1 MPESQR
7 TVILAVMPTLAVVG
21 AGPKGIAIA
30 AKARAL
36 AAAGFSPPRV
46 VLIERNAVAGNWT
59 GEQGYTSGKLPLGT
73 PPEKDIGFPYPG
85 SWGAATPEV
94 TAAMSPY
101 SWPRHLIAHGV
112 YADWVDRGRLR
123 PTHRQWSSYL
133 REVASMA
140 EAEIVRDEVVSLE
153 VNPAARS
160 DGSARTDGSA
170 DGSDGSADG
179 SDGSAGADGAA
190 RAGGDSG
197 ASGERWRLTLRSGEP
212 IVADGVVFTGAG
224 PPVTVPGQ
232 PRRHPR
238 VFDGRSY
245 WLHERALSHQVA
257 QSVCV
262 IGSGETAA
270 SVVVSLLQKAPER
283 STVDVLTS
291 RGVLYSRGESYD
303 ENRFYSD
310 PCDWLQLAEA
320 HRRQFLER
328 TDRGVFSQHAEAVLN
343 KSHGFRTLAGRAVRV
358 DAGEQQVIV
367 TIEYGDE
374 RERVAYDLVVVAI
387 GFQARWFE
395 RLLGGGGRRRL
406 QVSLAGDELERRIDL
421 DLSVAGLSPPLH
433 LPAVAGLAQGP
444 GFPNLSCLG
453 LLSDRILRRYVALEK
468 RPPRAGEEGA
478 CLRSRS
484 RPGRATTVSA
494 VRWSCRS
501 RCPSGSPPRLTGA
514 VCP

>member
-1 MPESQR
+1 MRSTRP
-7 TVILAVMPTLAVVG
+7 P
-21 AGPKGIAIA
+21 GPKGPT
-30 AKARAL
+30 
-36 AAAGFSPPRV
+36 GPPG
-46 VLIERNAVAGNWT
+46 LT
-59 GEQGYTSGKLPLGT
+59 G
-73 PPEKDIGFPYPG
+73 PPGPG
-85 SWGAATPEV
+85 
-94 TAAMSPY
+94 
-101 SWPRHLIAHGV
+101 
-112 YADWVDRGRLR
+112 
-123 PTHRQWSSYL
+123 
-133 REVASMA
+133 
-140 EAEIVRDEVVSLE
+140 
-153 VNPAARS
+153 
-160 DGSARTDGSA
+160 
-170 DGSDGSADG
+170 
-179 SDGSAGADGAA
+179 GAD

-197 ASGERWRLTLRSGEP
+197 AGGERWRLTLRSGEP

-245 WLHERALSHQVA
+245 WLHERALGHQVA

-343 KSHGFRTLAGRAVRV
+343 KSHGFRTLAGRAVRI

-395 RLLGGGGRRRL
+395 RLLGGGAGGGSRSASRGTSSNAGSISISRSPGSARRCICRP
-406 QVSLAGDELERRIDL
+406 
-421 DLSVAGLSPPLH
+421 SP
-433 LPAVAGLAQGP
+433 G
-444 GFPNLSCLG
+444 S
-453 LLSDRILRRYVALEK
+453 
-468 RPPRAGEEGA
+468 PRA
-478 CLRSRS
+478 
-484 RPGRATTVSA
+484 RA
-494 VRWSCRS
+494 
-501 RCPSGSPPRLTGA
+501 SPT
-514 VCP
+514 